1 MLQRTSEA
9 QWEGPF
15 ADGKGRFWTTS
26 GEVSGVFS
34 ASTRFEEQPGT
45 NPEELIGAAHAACYS
60 MALTAD
66 LERAGY
72 EPTSVRTVAVVSLDK
87 GSSGWSITGISL
99 ETNGQVPGIDEGEFR
114 RIAESS
120 KSTCPVSKALSSVPI
135 ELRASLAV

>member
-1 MLQRTSEA
+1 MLKRTSEA

-15 ADGKGRFWTTS
+15 ADGKGRFWTAS

-45 NPEELIGAAHAACYS
+45 NPEELIGAAHAGCFS

-72 EPTSVRTVAVVSLDK
+72 QPTSIRTVAVVDLDK
-87 GSSGWSITGISL
+87 GDAGWSITRIAL
-99 ETNGQVPGIDEGEFR
+99 ETQGQVPGIDEAEFR
-114 RIAESS
+114 RIAEGA
-120 KSTCPVSKALSSVPI
+120 KANCPISKALASVPI
-135 ELRASLAV
+135 ELQASLGT